1 MFILEKTEHTINA
14 LEVFASDDL
23 YEDNFAVEI
32 ISNAKKLVNDAK
44 NTKNVGF
51 FLFVSTLKVFFFLL
65 YIYFCFISYFVSGVS
80 IIFLYKNLK
89 VVL

>member
-1 MFILEKTEHTINA
+1 MKTFNWIVADNKLKFHGMFILEKTEHTINA

-51 FLFVSTLKVFFFLL
+51 FLFVSTLKVFFF
-65 YIYFCFISYFVSGVS
+65 YFTFTFA
-80 IIFLYKNLK
+80 L
-89 VVL
+89 